1 MTNQEKAAF
10 PCRRRRPDMKRRWTS
25 TLCVFFLVL
34 CWVGLWALP
43 AGAEEEPRRVIH
55 VVYDDSGS
63 MIQSGGQNVDTW
75 CQAKYAMEVFA
86 AMLGENDTLDVY
98 DMSDFDAGTDA
109 GPRLQLD
116 GADGQSANVSKV
128 HAMVTEAGN
137 TPFDSVR
144 KAYQDLTGKTADQK
158 WLVVLTDG
166 AFQGIDD
173 IDAFFAQKEP
183 DVQVM
188 FLGMGAN
195 ADTITAYPEQG
206 IYCESADSSKQI
218 LEKITGICTRIFNSD
233 RLDVNVS
240 ARTIDFDVP
249 MSELVVFAQGANVSI
264 NGITDASG
272 KTYAASTEP
281 VTVQYSQQAATNYTD
296 FLVDKNLKG
305 SILTY
310 KDDFPAGS
318 YTLDVSGADTIEVYY
333 KPNVEIAAYL
343 TDASGQEVTQMS
355 DLEAGEYTITFG
367 LVKAGTDE
375 KVPES
380 SLLGDVTYT
389 ATVTN
394 NGETQDTVYTSGDTL
409 YIEEGPLQIDAQAN
423 YLDYHT
429 VSTHLDYSIYA
440 DKELDMTIAEAP
452 SCTVTRDGLQS
463 EGPVQIRVQLDGRDP
478 TAEEWAAMELPTVQA
493 AVTESG
499 GNLGEFTVE
508 KTDTPGLYTATPS
521 LPDSTLSY
529 ELYQD
534 TPFTVQYDGK
544 MGEAT
549 WTGSTQG
556 TLPVTD
562 TRSLLD
568 RYLPYL
574 IRFAGIALL
583 ILLILGY
590 IPPFKKYLPKRLKR
604 RPGIDCMPNMAGVR
618 QVKASGRYVKRL
630 LPTLIPY
637 RAEQGTIKFVP
648 SNVSGVP
655 VMRVKAAGGNGMLV
669 MNTRAYAGKE
679 NITFNG
685 SSVPEGTT
693 KPVRISAGAMLC
705 VNTREMSYT
714 CVPSNK

>member
-1 MTNQEKAAF
+1 
-10 PCRRRRPDMKRRWTS
+10 MKRRWTR
-25 TLCVFFLVL
+25 TLCIFFLAL
-34 CWVGLWALP
+34 CWICLAALP
-43 AGAEEEPRRVIH
+43 AGAEEAPRRVVH

-86 AMLGENDTLDVY
+86 ALLGENDTLDIY
-98 DMSDFDAGTDA
+98 DMSDFQGGTGA
-109 GPRLQLD
+109 GPRLELN
-116 GADGQSANVSKV
+116 GADGQAANVAKV
-128 HAMVTEAGN
+128 HGMVTEAGN

-144 KAYQDLTGKTADQK
+144 KAYQDLTEETADEK

-166 AFQGIDD
+166 AFQGVSD
-173 IDAFFAQKEP
+173 IDAFFAQKAG
-183 DVQVM
+183 DIQVM
-188 FLGMGAN
+188 FLGMGAE
-195 ADTITAYPEQG
+195 ADTITAHPDQG
-206 IYCESADSSKQI
+206 IYCESAASSKQI

-233 RLDVNVS
+233 RLEVNV
-240 ARTIDFDVP
+240 AAKTIDFDVP

-264 NGITDASG
+264 NGITDANG
-272 KTYAASTEP
+272 KTYAASSAP

-296 FLVDKNLKG
+296 FLVDENLKG

-355 DLEAGEYTITFG
+355 DLKAGEYTITFG
-367 LVKAGTDE
+367 FVKAGTTE
-375 KVPES
+375 KVNES
-380 SLLGDVTYT
+380 SLLGEVTYT

-394 NGETQDTVYTSGDTL
+394 NGVTQDTVYTSGDTL
-409 YIEEGPLQIDAQAN
+409 YIEEGPLQIDAQAR

-440 DKELDMTIAEAP
+440 DKELSVTVAAAP
-452 SCTVTRDGLQS
+452 PCTVTRDGLQS
-463 EGPVQIRVQLDGRDP
+463 EGPVEIRVQVDGRDP

-493 AVTESG
+493 AFTEKG

-508 KTDTPGLYTATPS
+508 KTDTPGLYRATPS
-521 LPDSTLSY
+521 LPSGALSY
-529 ELYQD
+529 ELYGD
-534 TPFTVQYDGK
+534 TPFTVQYAGK
-544 MGEAT
+544 MGESS
-549 WTGSTQG
+549 WTGTAQG

-562 TRSLLD
+562 ERTLLD
-568 RYLPYL
+568 RYLPFIL
-574 IRFAGIALL
+574 RFAGIAAV

-618 QVKASGRYVKRL
+618 QVKATGRYVKRL

-669 MNTRAYAGKE
+669 MNTRAYAGKDH
-679 NITFNG
+679 ITFNG
-685 SSVPEGTT
+685 SPVPEGTT

-705 VNTREMSYT
+705 VNTKEMSYT